1 MPFAARGSRKETN
14 LTSVTSRPDSGAPG
28 ASGPAD
34 RRADAGPGA
43 EQAGPGSRPNGGP
56 GAGRS
61 GGRGSGPNGAQPW
74 NRRVLRAINERI
86 LFDALRA
93 AGTTSRAELARSTG
107 LSKPTVSAALANL
120 ENAGLVRATGE
131 TAQGYGRGR
140 AALLY
145 ETDPTAGYVVGLDI
159 GRQWIRAA
167 VAGLDGTPV
176 GRQDQPNKARSAA
189 AIVRAAVGLARSVVA
204 GAGVSWPQ
212 VVHVVLGGPGV
223 IDPGS
228 HRVRYAVNLPGWE
241 QAGLVDQLRAELGT
255 SIDMVNDADLAALGE
270 YALGAGKGCPLFAYL
285 WIGTG
290 VGAGYVIGG
299 RLFRGAHGAA
309 GELGYLPFYPLPVPG
324 EEELPGQPV
333 RPATAPRSARSAT
346 RRAAASSPAGT
357 VALPAEQRRG
367 TMEDAIAADGVVR
380 LARALGIRNAATAK
394 QVFDAA
400 RSGDES
406 AGRVVAHEAAR
417 IAHAVAALAAALDPA
432 LVVLGGGIGRNTDVL
447 LAPLQ
452 QALMTLTP
460 LHPRV
465 VPAVLGDDAVLL
477 GALSTAAET
486 ARDQVFEARSAA
498 LA

>member
-1 MPFAARGSRKETN
+1 MSMPFAARGSRKETN
-14 LTSVTSRPDSGAPG
+14 LTSVTRRPDSGAPG

-34 RRADAGPGA
+34 RAVDAGAGA
-43 EQAGPGSRPNGGP
+43 GQAGPGSSPDGGP
-56 GAGRS
+56 GAGPD
-61 GGRGSGPNGAQPW
+61 GGAGAGRNAGPGPGSNGAQPW

-120 ENAGLVRATGE
+120 ERAGLVRATGE
-131 TAQGYGRGR
+131 TAQGSRRGR

-145 ETDPTAGYVVGLDI
+145 ETDPTAGYVVGIDI

-167 VAGLDGTPV
+167 VAGLDGAPA
-176 GRQDQPNKARSAA
+176 GRQDQPNKARSADS
-189 AIVRAAVGLARSVVA
+189 IVRAAAGLARSVVA
-204 GAGVSWPQ
+204 DADVSWPQ
-212 VVHVVLGGPGV
+212 VVHVVVGGPGV

-228 HRVRYAVNLPGWE
+228 HRVRYAANLPGWE

-255 SIDMVNDADLAALGE
+255 SIDMLNDADLAALGE

-290 VGAGYVIGG
+290 AGAGYVIDG
-299 RLFRGAHGAA
+299 RLFRGARGAA

-324 EEELPGQPV
+324 EEELPGPPEAV
-333 RPATAPRSARSAT
+333 
-346 RRAAASSPAGT
+346 
-357 VALPAEQRRG
+357 PAEHRRG

-380 LARALGIRNAATAK
+380 LARAFGIRNAATAK

-400 RSGDES
+400 RSGDET
-406 AGRVVAHEAAR
+406 AARVVAHEAAR

-447 LAPLQ
+447 LPPLQ
-452 QALMTLTP
+452 QALTTLTP

>member
-1 MPFAARGSRKETN
+1 M
-14 LTSVTSRPDSGAPG
+14 L
-28 ASGPAD
+28 
-34 RRADAGPGA
+34 
-43 EQAGPGSRPNGGP
+43 
-56 GAGRS
+56 RS
-61 GGRGSGPNGAQPW
+61 
-74 NRRVLRAINERI
+74 INERI

-120 ENAGLVRATGE
+120 ERAGLVRATGE
-131 TAQGYGRGR
+131 TAQGFRRGR

-145 ETDPTAGYVVGLDI
+145 ETDPTAGYVVGIDI

-167 VAGLDGTPV
+167 VAGLDGTPL
-176 GRQDQPNKARSAA
+176 GRQDQPNKARSAT
-189 AIVRAAVGLARSVVA
+189 AIVRAAADLARSLVT
-204 GAGVSWPQ
+204 GAGIDWPQ
-212 VVHVVLGGPGV
+212 VVHVVVGGPGV

-228 HRVRYAVNLPGWE
+228 HRVRYAANLPGWE
-241 QAGLVDQLRAELGT
+241 QAGLVDLLRAELAT
-255 SIDMVNDADLAALGE
+255 SLDMVNDADLAALGE
-270 YALGAGKGCPLFAYL
+270 YALGAGKGCQLFAYL

-290 VGAGYVIGG
+290 VGAGYVIDG
-299 RLFRGAHGAA
+299 RLFRGARGAA

-324 EEELPGQPV
+324 ELDWPGSTGDRGPA
-333 RPATAPRSARSAT
+333 RPGGTAS
-346 RRAAASSPAGT
+346 GNG
-357 VALPAEQRRG
+357 RG
-367 TMEDAIAADGVVR
+367 VMEDAIAADGVVR
-380 LARALGIRNAATAK
+380 LARAMGMPNAVSAK

-400 RSGDES
+400 RSGEEI
-406 AGRVVAHEAAR
+406 AARVVAHEAAR

-452 QALMTLTP
+452 EALATLTP

-465 VPAVLGDDAVLL
+465 VAAVLGDDSVLL

>member
-1 MPFAARGSRKETN
+1 
-14 LTSVTSRPDSGAPG
+14 
-28 ASGPAD
+28 
-34 RRADAGPGA
+34 
-43 EQAGPGSRPNGGP
+43 
-56 GAGRS
+56 
-61 GGRGSGPNGAQPW
+61 
-74 NRRVLRAINERI
+74 VLRAINERT

-120 ENAGLVRATGE
+120 ERAGLVRPTGE
-131 TAQGYGRGR
+131 TAQGYRRGR

-145 ETDPTAGYVVGLDI
+145 EPDPTAGYVVGIDI

-167 VAGLDGTPV
+167 VAGLDGTPA

-189 AIVRAAVGLARSVVA
+189 AIVRAAAGLARSVVSAA
-204 GAGVSWPQ
+204 GIGWSQ
-212 VVHVVLGGPGV
+212 VVHVVVGGPGV
-223 IDPGS
+223 IDSGS
-228 HRVRYAVNLPGWE
+228 HRVRYAANLPGWE
-241 QAGLVDQLRAELGT
+241 QAGLVDRLRTELGT
-255 SIDMVNDADLAALGE
+255 SLDMVNDADLAALGE
-270 YALGAGKGCPLFAYL
+270 YALGAGMGCSLFAYL

-290 VGAGYVIGG
+290 VGAGYVIDG
-299 RLFRGAHGAA
+299 RLFRGAQGAA

-324 EEELPGQPV
+324 EQAVPG
-333 RPATAPRSARSAT
+333 PAGAAGAGSPAANP
-346 RRAAASSPAGT
+346 AGNAASSPPGDATPSAAGD
-357 VALPAEQRRG
+357 AAPSAPGNRRG
-367 TMEDAIAADGVVR
+367 VMEDAIAADGVVR
-380 LARALGIRNAATAK
+380 LARALGMPDATSAK

-400 RSGDES
+400 RGGDAS
-406 AGRVVAHEAAR
+406 AGRVVMHEAAR

-452 QALMTLTP
+452 QVLATLTP

-477 GALSTAAET
+477 GALSTAADT
-486 ARDQVFEARSAA
+486 ARDQVFEARCAA

>member
-1 MPFAARGSRKETN
+1 M
-14 LTSVTSRPDSGAPG
+14 
-28 ASGPAD
+28 
-34 RRADAGPGA
+34 
-43 EQAGPGSRPNGGP
+43 
-56 GAGRS
+56 
-61 GGRGSGPNGAQPW
+61 
-74 NRRVLRAINERI
+74 LRAINERI

-120 ENAGLVRATGE
+120 ERAGLVRATGE
-131 TAQGYGRGR
+131 TAQGYRRGR

-145 ETDPTAGYVVGLDI
+145 ETDPTAGYVVGIDI

-167 VAGLDGTPV
+167 VAGLDGTPA

-189 AIVRAAVGLARSVVA
+189 AIVRAAAGLARSVVS

-212 VVHVVLGGPGV
+212 VVHVVVGGPGV

-228 HRVRYAVNLPGWE
+228 HRVRYAANLPGWE
-241 QAGLVDQLRAELGT
+241 QAGLVDLLRSELGT
-255 SIDMVNDADLAALGE
+255 SLDMVNDADLAALGE

-290 VGAGYVIGG
+290 VGAGYVIDG
-299 RLFRGAHGAA
+299 RLFRGARGAA

-324 EEELPGQPV
+324 EQAVPGPAGAAGAASLRGSTAPSVSGQTAPSLAGQTAPSLPGN
-333 RPATAPRSARSAT
+333 
-346 RRAAASSPAGT
+346 
-357 VALPAEQRRG
+357 RRG
-367 TMEDAIAADGVVR
+367 VMEDAIAADGVVR
-380 LARALGIRNAATAK
+380 LARAMGMQDATSAK

-400 RSGDES
+400 RSGDET
-406 AGRVVAHEAAR
+406 AARVVAHEAAR

-432 LVVLGGGIGRNTDVL
+432 LVVLGGGIGRNTDIL

-452 QALMTLTP
+452 EALATLTP

-486 ARDQVFEARSAA
+486 ARDQVFEARSTA

>member
-1 MPFAARGSRKETN
+1 
-14 LTSVTSRPDSGAPG
+14 
-28 ASGPAD
+28 
-34 RRADAGPGA
+34 
-43 EQAGPGSRPNGGP
+43 
-56 GAGRS
+56 
-61 GGRGSGPNGAQPW
+61 
-74 NRRVLRAINERI
+74 VLRAINERI

-120 ENAGLVRATGE
+120 ERAGLVRATGE
-131 TAQGYGRGR
+131 TAQGFRRGR

-145 ETDPTAGYVVGLDI
+145 ETDPTAGYVVGIDI

-167 VAGLDGTPV
+167 AAGLDGTPV
-176 GRQDQPNKARSAA
+176 GRHDQPNKARSAA
-189 AIVRAAVGLARSVVA
+189 AIVRAAGGLARSVVA
-204 GAGVSWPQ
+204 GAGVDWKE
-212 VVHVVLGGPGV
+212 VVHVVVGGPGV

-228 HRVRYAVNLPGWE
+228 HRVRYAANLPGWE

-255 SIDMVNDADLAALGE
+255 SLDMVNDADLAALGE
-270 YALGAGKGCPLFAYL
+270 HALGAGKGCPLFAYL

-290 VGAGYVIGG
+290 VGAGYVIDG
-299 RLFRGAHGAA
+299 RLFRGARGAA

-324 EEELPGQPV
+324 ERGVPAPVGAGDAAWMPG
-333 RPATAPRSARSAT
+333 
-346 RRAAASSPAGT
+346 SPAPSLQGNG
-357 VALPAEQRRG
+357 RG
-367 TMEDAIAADGVVR
+367 VMEDAIAADGVVR
-380 LARALGIRNAATAK
+380 LAHAMGMPDATSAK

-400 RSGDES
+400 RSGDGT
-406 AGRVVAHEAAR
+406 AARVVAHEAAR

-432 LVVLGGGIGRNTDVL
+432 LVVLGGGIGRNTDLL

-452 QALMTLTP
+452 EALARLTP

-465 VPAVLGDDAVLL
+465 VPAVLGNDAVLL